1 MLSVESF
8 IFVLLC
14 IRAGLHIIL
23 LFVCWVRT
31 MLVCSNGSLLPVPGR
46 NRTTNEGWL
55 QYTTDEGVVAIC
67 YQRGMDAIYYQRG
80 YGCNT
85 LPTRG
90 WLQYTTKRGVSRI
103 NEGAPRGRFQEIDR
117 HIDMEIYIY
126 VDIRKILRK
135 YIDR

>member
-46 NRTTNEGWL
+46 NRTSNEGWL

-90 WLQYTTKRGVSRI
+90 WLQYTTNAGLVAST
-103 NEGAPRGRFQEIDR
+103 RGRQGGDSRRQIDIQTWKYIYAYVER
-117 HIDMEIYIY
+117 QKDIKEIY
-126 VDIRKILRK
+126 
-135 YIDR
+135 